1 MYEKRNREK
10 NQGQIHMISIEDLVP
25 KNHILR
31 EIDAAIDFNFIYDEV
46 EGMYSSFDGGRPGID
61 PVSLFKIVMVQYIF
75 GIKSMRQ
82 TIREIESNYAYRWFI
97 GYDIGEDIPHF
108 STFGKNY
115 SRRFKDTDIFERI
128 FMRILKEAM
137 KWGFVDESSVFI
149 DGTHI
154 KANANKKK
162 SINAKVKAEAK
173 KYQRQLDKEIA
184 KDREAHGKKPL
195 KDKDDDDD
203 ETSEPLTKEIKQST
217 TDPESGMFHKG
228 EHEKQFAYV
237 TNTACDRHNF
247 ILDFVVGAGNIHD
260 SVMFDDLWE
269 KVVRKFPKIDVVA
282 IDAGYKT
289 PWIMKQVIDGGRIPA
304 VPYKRPQ
311 TKKGFFKKYE
321 YVYDEYYD
329 CYICPNDKILKYA
342 TTNREGKKVYKSNS
356 CDCRECPYREKCTE
370 SKNCQKVVERH
381 VWEEYMELAEDYRH
395 TPKYSEIYKKRSE
408 TIERVFA
415 DAKEKHAMRYT
426 QYRGLAKVTAE
437 AALRF
442 ACMNLKKLARWKA
455 KNGLL
460 PAIYYDNLK
469 GIKKTR
475 HIFDIINEMVTS
487 LLMRVTI
494 LSTV

>member
-289 PWIMKQVIDGGRIPA
+289 PWIMKQVIDGGRILA

-469 GIKKTR
+469 GIKKIR

-487 LLMRVTI
+487 LLKRVTI